1 MNPEIP
7 NDPNTP
13 TLTVPPNK
21 IQTIQTVPAVQTEE
35 PKPFLLIPADITSML
50 FGIVTELRSLSE
62 EVQKYRGSLV
72 EISTALTKVS
82 AELSNS
88 NALERDKIQFSQ
100 LKDKMMAHLNKMIQ
114 KARETPKEEHE
125 HPAAQQPRV

>member
-7 NDPNTP
+7 DDPSTS
-13 TLTVPPNK
+13 TLSVSPNK
-21 IQTIQTVPAVQTEE
+21 IQTIQTAPVEE
-35 PKPFLLIPADITSML
+35 PKPFLLIPADITSIL
-50 FGIVTELRSLSE
+50 SGIVMELRSLNAE
-62 EVQKYRGSLV
+62 AQKYRGSLT

-82 AELSNS
+82 AELSNA

-125 HPAAQQPRV
+125 HPAAQ